1 MLVENKI
8 KIVIF
13 INTMHWL
20 FCAFISSQGGG
31 KKSMRV
37 FFLYIPDD
45 IT

>member
-8 KIVIF
+8 KKIIF
-13 INTMHWL
+13 IK